1 MTIEILKMTIFDF
14 YHNDL
19 TPLPPLPVYIQQNHV
34 QIKCF
39 NKFNIIVSNTVQWIY
54 IYTLFTH
61 ELKEKQKQSSSKPEV
76 LLIFLS

>member
-39 NKFNIIVSNTVQWIY
+39 NKFNIIVSNMVQ
-54 IYTLFTH
+54 
-61 ELKEKQKQSSSKPEV
+61 
-76 LLIFLS
+76 